1 MLGWI
6 IHNGDPQPTS
16 EFFKSISLPPFVW
29 LDFQLLQDPQPFFSI
44 PPSAIIP
51 LVDLILPV
59 RYAMSDL
66 HIVRAH
72 FFKRPCFRSLYSTL
86 LSKSK
91 GDFLLLCLTD
101 LSHSCWTRYSQL
113 LGLLVGWPNMQ
124 MYWNVSA
131 ALLFFG
137 QSHKM
142 SCSHERINHLFVSR
156 LSRQW
161 LNT

>member
-6 IHNGDPQPTS
+6 IHNGDHA
-16 EFFKSISLPPFVW
+16 EIFKSISLPPFVW
-29 LDFQLLQDPQPFFSI
+29 LDFQLLQDPQPFCSI

-72 FFKRPCFRSLYSTL
+72 FLKDHVSGLSIPLFSPKAWWLHPPVSHRSLS
-86 LSKSK
+86 
-91 GDFLLLCLTD
+91 FL
-101 LSHSCWTRYSQL
+101 WTRYSQ
-113 LGLLVGWPNMQ
+113 LLVGWPNMQ

>member
-1 MLGWI
+1 MFGWI
-6 IHNGDPQPTS
+6 IHNGDHA
-16 EFFKSISLPPFVW
+16 EIFKSISLPPFVW

-72 FFKRPCFRSLYSTL
+72 FFKRPCFRSFYSQ
-86 LSKSK
+86 KP
-91 GDFLLLCLTD
+91 GDFILLCLTD
-101 LSHSCWTRYSQL
+101 LSHSCRTRYSQ
-113 LGLLVGWPNMQ
+113 LLVGWPNMQ

-156 LSRQW
+156 RFSGWTPRL
-161 LNT
+161 LPF

>member
-6 IHNGDPQPTS
+6 IHNGVHHG

-72 FFKRPCFRSLYSTL
+72 FFQKTLFQVFLFHSSLQ
-86 LSKSK
+86 KP
-91 GDFLLLCLTD
+91 GDFILQGLTD
-101 LSHSCWTRYSQL
+101 LSHSCWTCYFQ
-113 LGLLVGWPNMQ
+113 LLVGWPNMQ

-142 SCSHERINHLFVSR
+142 SCSHERINHLFVS
-156 LSRQW
+156 LSFSGWTPRAIA
-161 LNT
+161 L